1 MHVLCLCSIR
11 ILYFKTEKDRMIGR
25 QSMVK
30 RFFARILL
38 LFTVWVAVIGF
49 ISTFLPE
56 EKKIYVSFAFGCV
69 VILLVLV
76 YISAKYTKN
85 GIIFMNWIRGKWFL
99 LTSGRKLS
107 NSLNIGKNVRFKNKK
122 YVTVGNHTSIG
133 NGAEFFPLEQ
143 GYPSVID
150 IGDGVVIGDYN
161 RFASMNSIVIE
172 DNVLFA
178 AYVHITDH
186 SHEYRN
192 PDIPVVKQGVFTKGG
207 VRICKGSW
215 IGLRVSIL
223 SGVTIGEHSVVAA
236 GSVVTK
242 DVPAF
247 SVVAGIP
254 AKVIKRYDFDKK
266 EWVNANE

>member
-1 MHVLCLCSIR
+1 MCLS
-11 ILYFKTEKDRMIGR
+11 TENTLVKGSDYMA
-25 QSMVK
+25 K

-38 LFTVWVAVIGF
+38 LFTIWVAGICF
-49 ISTFLPE
+49 ISAFLPG
-56 EKKIYVSFAFGCV
+56 EKKISVSFVFDCV

-76 YISAKYTKN
+76 CIFAKYTKT
-85 GIIFMNWIRGKWFL
+85 GIVSMNWARGKWFL
-99 LTSGRKLS
+99 LTTGGKLS

-122 YVTVGNHTSIG
+122 YLTVGNHTSIG

-143 GYPSVID
+143 GHPSLID

-215 IGLRVSIL
+215 IGLRASIL

-247 SVVAGIP
+247 SVVAGVP

>member
-1 MHVLCLCSIR
+1 MAKKFFATIFMLSVVW
-11 ILYFKTEKDRMIGR
+11 MIGTVVL
-25 QSMVK
+25 S
-30 RFFARILL
+30 ILL
-38 LFTVWVAVIGF
+38 SGENKTNILFIIT
-49 ISTFLPE
+49 S
-56 EKKIYVSFAFGCV
+56 V
-69 VILLVLV
+69 VILLFL
-76 YISAKYTKN
+76 ICMLAKYTKS
-85 GIIFMNWIRGKWFL
+85 GIVSMNWIRGKWFL
-99 LTSGRKLS
+99 FVTGGNVS
-107 NSLNIGKNVRFKNKK
+107 NNLNIGKNVRFKNKK
-122 YVTVGNHTSIG
+122 LLSVGNNSSIG

-143 GYPSVID
+143 GHPSEII

-192 PDIPVVKQGVFTKGG
+192 PNIPVVKQGVFTKGG
-207 VRICKGSW
+207 VRVCKGSW

-236 GSVVTK
+236 GSIVTK

>member
-1 MHVLCLCSIR
+1 MLNQDLIF
-11 ILYFKTEKDRMIGR
+11 LYITKDRMIER
-25 QSMVK
+25 QSMAKKFV
-30 RFFARILL
+30 ARILL
-38 LFTVWVAVIGF
+38 LLTVWGVVVF
-49 ISTFLPE
+49 YISTLLLK
-56 EKKIYVSFAFGCV
+56 EKIALISFFDFV
-69 VILLVLV
+69 VIPIALIVLF
-76 YISAKYTKN
+76 SKYTKT
-85 GIIFMNWIRGKWFL
+85 GAVFMNCLRGKWFL
-99 LTSGRKLS
+99 LTTRGKLS
-107 NSLNIGKNVRFKNKK
+107 NKLNIGKNVHFKNKK
-122 YVTVGNHTSIG
+122 CLIVGNHIAIG

-143 GYPSVID
+143 GHPSLIK

-186 SHEYRN
+186 SHEYKN
-192 PDIPVVKQGVFTKGG
+192 PNVPVVKQGVYTKGG

-242 DVPAF
+242 NVPAF

-254 AKVIKRYDFDKK
+254 AKVIKRYDIGKK
-266 EWVNANE
+266 EWVNVDE

>member
-1 MHVLCLCSIR
+1 MA
-11 ILYFKTEKDRMIGR
+11 
-25 QSMVK
+25 K
-30 RFFARILL
+30 RFFVRILL
-38 LFTVWVAVIGF
+38 LFSAWSVGTGC
-49 ISTFLPE
+49 ISTFLSE
-56 EKKIYVSFAFGCV
+56 EKKNSVSFAFNCV
-69 VILLVLV
+69 VILFAAVFIL
-76 YISAKYTKN
+76 AKYTKA
-85 GIIFMNWIRGKWFL
+85 GAISMNLLRGKWFL
-99 LTSGRKLS
+99 LTTGEKLS
-107 NSLNIGKNVRFKNKK
+107 NSLSIGKNVRFKNKK
-122 YVTVGNHTSIG
+122 LLTVGNHTSIG

-143 GYPSVID
+143 GHPSVID
-150 IGDGVVIGDYN
+150 IGNGVVIGDYN

-247 SVVAGIP
+247 SVAAGIP

-266 EWVNANE
+266 KWVNANE

>member
-1 MHVLCLCSIR
+1 MLKLNQDSKLSKIDMNR
-11 ILYFKTEKDRMIGR
+11 RL
-25 QSMVK
+25 SMAK
-30 RFFARILL
+30 KFFATIFLLSVVWMNGTVVLSILL
-38 LFTVWVAVIGF
+38 SVVNKTDILFIITSVATLLF
-49 ISTFLPE
+49 IICML
-56 EKKIYVSFAFGCV
+56 
-69 VILLVLV
+69 
-76 YISAKYTKN
+76 AKYTKS
-85 GIIFMNWIRGKWFL
+85 GIVSINRIRGIWFRL
-99 LTSGRKLS
+99 ITGGKVG
-107 NSLNIGKNVRFKNKK
+107 NSLSIGKNVRIKNKK
-122 YVTVGNHTSIG
+122 YLTFGNHTSIG

-143 GYPSVID
+143 GYSSKIE
-150 IGDGVVIGDYN
+150 IGDRVVIGDYN

-172 DNVLFA
+172 DDVLFA

-186 SHEYRN
+186 SHEYIN
-192 PDIPVVKQGVFTKGG
+192 PELPVVKQGVFTKGG
-207 VRICKGSW
+207 VRVCKGSW

-236 GSVVTK
+236 GSIVTK

>member
-1 MHVLCLCSIR
+1 MAKS
-11 ILYFKTEKDRMIGR
+11 
-25 QSMVK
+25 
-30 RFFARILL
+30 FFARV
-38 LFTVWVAVIGF
+38 LFLSSVWMAGIGF
-49 ISTFLPE
+49 LTKFLPD
-56 EKKIYVSFAFGCV
+56 EKKISVSFLIDSV

-76 YISAKYTKN
+76 CIFTKCTKCGN
-85 GIIFMNWIRGKWFL
+85 LFMNWLRGKWFL
-99 LTSGRKLS
+99 FTTGQSLG
-107 NSLNIGKNVRFKNKK
+107 NSLIIGKNVRFKSKK
-122 YVTVGNHTSIG
+122 YLTIGNHTSIG

-143 GYPSVID
+143 GYSSKID
-150 IGDGVVIGDYN
+150 IGDRVVIGDYN

-172 DNVLFA
+172 DDVLFA

-192 PDIPVVKQGVFTKGG
+192 PAIPVVKQGVFTKGG

-236 GSVVTK
+236 GSIVTK

-254 AKVIKRYDFDKK
+254 AKIIKRYDFDKR

>member
-1 MHVLCLCSIR
+1 
-11 ILYFKTEKDRMIGR
+11 
-25 QSMVK
+25 MVK
-30 RFFARILL
+30 KFLASIFLFSVVWVIGTGYLSILL
-38 LFTVWVAVIGF
+38 SASSKTNILFVIASIFVLLLLLYWLFTKTKSGI
-49 ISTFLPE
+49 
-56 EKKIYVSFAFGCV
+56 VS
-69 VILLVLV
+69 
-76 YISAKYTKN
+76 
-85 GIIFMNWIRGKWFL
+85 MNWIRGKWFL
-99 LTSGRKLS
+99 ITTGGKIS
-107 NSLNIGKNVRFKNKK
+107 NNLNIGKNVRFKNKK
-122 YVTVGNHTSIG
+122 LITVGNHASIG

-143 GYPSVID
+143 GHPSRIV

-192 PDIPVVKQGVFTKGG
+192 PAIPVVKQGVFTKDG
-207 VRICKGSW
+207 VHICKGSW

-223 SGVTIGEHSVVAA
+223 SGVTIGENSVVAA
-236 GSVVTK
+236 GSIVTK
-242 DVPAF
+242 DVPSF
-247 SVVAGIP
+247 SVVAGVP

>member
-1 MHVLCLCSIR
+1 
-11 ILYFKTEKDRMIGR
+11 
-25 QSMVK
+25 MVK
-30 RFFARILL
+30 KFFVSIFVFSVLWLFGVGYLSLL
-38 LFTVWVAVIGF
+38 LSNANKTNVAF
-49 ISTFLPE
+49 IFFS
-56 EKKIYVSFAFGCV
+56 I
-69 VILLVLV
+69 VILFWLLWFL
-76 YISAKYTKN
+76 ITHTKS
-85 GIIFMNWIRGKWFL
+85 GIVTMNWIRGKWFL
-99 LTSGRKLS
+99 FVTGGNVS
-107 NSLNIGKNVRFKNKK
+107 NNLNIGKNVRFKNVKLLS
-122 YVTVGNHTSIG
+122 VGNNSSIG

-143 GYPSVID
+143 GHPSKII

-192 PDIPVVKQGVFTKGG
+192 PDIPVVKQGVFTKGE
-207 VRICKGSW
+207 VRICKNSW

-236 GSVVTK
+236 GSIVTK